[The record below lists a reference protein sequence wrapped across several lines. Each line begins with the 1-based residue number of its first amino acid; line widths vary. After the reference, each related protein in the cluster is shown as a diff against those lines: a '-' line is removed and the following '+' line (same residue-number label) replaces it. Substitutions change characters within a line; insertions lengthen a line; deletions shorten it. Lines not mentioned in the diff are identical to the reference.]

1 LIRGIAMSTDDPP
14 RWPRGLDDVRA
25 GLDDLFRNNPY
36 LAQVGAE
43 LADWGPGWAQIKA
56 LPSSQALNIA
66 GTVHGGLIAS
76 LADLAFEVACNSY
89 GRKCVA
95 VQFDAHFASAA
106 RAGIPLVAE
115 CRETSRATR
124 IASYR
129 IEVREESS
137 DSPPMALC
145 TAIAYRTSGWH
156 LGEDRYPSDW
166 KQRH

>member
-1 LIRGIAMSTDDPP
+1 MSSDEPS
-14 RWPRGLDDVRA
+14 RWPRGLDDLRA
-25 GLDDLFRNNPY
+25 GLDDLFRSNPY
-36 LAQVGAE
+36 LEQVGAE
-43 LADWGPGWAQIKA
+43 LVDWGPGWAQVRA

-95 VQFDAHFASAA
+95 VQFDSHFATAA
-106 RAGIPLVAE
+106 HAGTPLMAV
-115 CRETSRATR
+115 CREASRATR

-129 IEVREESS
+129 IEVREEST
-137 DSPPMALC
+137 DSPPTALC
-145 TAIAYRTSGWH
+145 TAIAYRTNGWH

>member
-1 LIRGIAMSTDDPP
+1 MSNDSP
-14 RWPRGLDDVRA
+14 RWPGGLEDVRA
-25 GLDDLFRNNPY
+25 GLDDLFRSNPY

-43 LADWGPGWAQIKA
+43 LVDWGPGWAQVRA
-56 LPSSQALNIA
+56 FPSTQALNIA

-95 VQFDAHFASAA
+95 VQFDSHFASTAH
-106 RAGIPLVAE
+106 AGVPLVAE

-137 DSPPMALC
+137 DSPPTALC
-145 TAIAYRTSGWH
+145 SAIAYRTNSWH
-156 LGEDRYPSDW
+156 LGEDRYPSEW
-166 KQRH
+166 IQRH